1 MQNGYGYVNDCPYFY
16 KGIFTGYLCQILLV
30 LVVASYL
37 RLFGRFCCLVGS
49 CGFTGFLTLIGGV

>member
-1 MQNGYGYVNDCPYFY
+1 MVALISIRAF
-16 KGIFTGYLCQILLV
+16 FTGYLCQILLV